1 MKSVYAGLD
10 SSGGSLRAKLL
21 RLYGKKMLKLLGL
34 ADRHV
39 DYVLVISN
47 EMKAEEK
54 HIFRE
59 KSLHCLSGKRM

>member
-1 MKSVYAGLD
+1 MKRVYAGLD

-47 EMKAEEK
+47 EMKAK
-54 HIFRE
+54 KNTF
-59 KSLHCLSGKRM
+59 SGKRAYIA